1 MVSILLL
8 VTSFNDILLTKRI
21 FTIRLTSVFVV
32 QSLFEDFFYLFI
44 LDQFSLNVEN
54 PVAFLGNEASG
65 SFDGNPQKYVRG
77 VPNLN
82 ITANC
87 VVKFD
92 ENTNEFFAD
101 SRVLTVASTNGLFLS
116 NNATF
121 GSASAF
127 AINIPK
133 TIIEEVS
140 YDEGDYLKLNATL
153 KMVDGG
159 SGNLINVRIPA

>member
-1 MVSILLL
+1 M
-8 VTSFNDILLTKRI
+8 
-21 FTIRLTSVFVV
+21 
-32 QSLFEDFFYLFI
+32 
-44 LDQFSLNVEN
+44 
-54 PVAFLGNEASG
+54 
-65 SFDGNPQKYVRG
+65 
-77 VPNLN
+77 
-82 ITANC
+82 
-87 VVKFD
+87 
-92 ENTNEFFAD
+92 
-101 SRVLTVASTNGLFLS
+101 TVASTNGLFLS